1 VGKSRSVDDFLT
13 ALDHTRKDEI
23 ASLRAIV
30 LGAVDGITETVKW
43 NAPSFCWNGDDRV
56 TMRLHPGNRVQ
67 LVFHRG
73 AKAAP
78 EDGFSFTDRS
88 GLIEWAAADRGV
100 LTITGPDML
109 DERAADIAGL
119 VRAWMAATA

>member
-1 VGKSRSVDDFLT
+1 MGKAKSVDDFLA
-13 ALDHTRKDEI
+13 ALAHSRKDEI
-23 ASLRAIV
+23 ASLRDIV
-30 LGAVDGITETVKW
+30 RGAVDGITETVKW

-73 AKAAP
+73 AKARP
-78 EDGFSFTDRS
+78 EGGFSFMDPF

-109 DERAADIAGL
+109 DERAAEITAL